1 MSIKKVLAT
10 VVSLFFAVS
19 NLDAAAGGPDPVFH
33 VASLLTAVNPANYQS
48 SVAVASRAE
57 IIKLDP
63 AQLAQVIAANPNG
76 IFDSPYGFSL
86 VHGWMLNQLANQ
98 RVPFYV
104 NQHFSFDKYISNMI
118 AATGAPATIHAMWL
132 KTHAEIEANRW
143 EYYKHMQYIPAA
155 IAQAGMI
162 PGAIGADV
170 IKPAYVQ
177 ALKPADFDAHA
188 ESIVGA
194 DLKPSDMKAR
204 FESVMLWQLKNFDL
218 NLLLPLNY
226 EINNAQNFVQYV
238 SSKCPDVDNRLVR
251 AVADNA
257 AIQGKDAIKEGY
269 NVLLT
274 SLVSM
279 AGVYQAG
286 HAGVAVRLIA
296 TDAAE
301 LVTYAVEQP
310 KGDPTQG
317 VPCLANIAAG
327 A

>member
-10 VVSLFFAVS
+10 VVSLFLAVS

-33 VASLLTAVNPANYQS
+33 VTSLLTAVNPVNYQS

-118 AATGAPATIHAMWL
+118 AAMPGAQVEIHGVWL
-132 KTHAEIEANRW
+132 NARAAIEEKRW
-143 EYYKHMQYIPAA
+143 EYYQQMQYIPAA
-155 IAQAGMI
+155 IAQAGIMV
-162 PGAIGADV
+162 PGAINVDV

-177 ALKPADFDAHA
+177 ALDPAGFDAHVK
-188 ESIVGA
+188 SIQGA
-194 DLKPSDMKAR
+194 NLKPSDMKAR
-204 FESVMLWQLKNFDL
+204 LESVMLWQLKNFDL
-218 NLLLPLNY
+218 NSLLPLNY
-226 EINNAQNFVQYV
+226 EINEAQNFVQYV
-238 SSKCPDVDNRLVR
+238 SLKCPDVDKGLVFS
-251 AVADNA
+251 VAYNA
-257 AIQGKDAIKEGY
+257 ASKATNAIREGHEA
-269 NVLLT
+269 LLT

-279 AGVYQAG
+279 AAHQAG
-286 HAGVAVRLIA
+286 LAGAVGLIP
-296 TDAAE
+296 TDPTD
-301 LVTYAVEQP
+301 LKQYAVEQL
-310 KGDPTQG
+310 GDSTKG
-317 VPCLANIAAG
+317 VPNLAAPG

>member
-1 MSIKKVLAT
+1 M
-10 VVSLFFAVS
+10 
-19 NLDAAAGGPDPVFH
+19 
-33 VASLLTAVNPANYQS
+33 NPANYQS

-118 AATGAPATIHAMWL
+118 AATGASATIYAMWL

-143 EYYKHMQYIPAA
+143 DYYKHMQYIPAA
-155 IAQAGMI
+155 IAQAGIMV
-162 PGAIGADV
+162 PGGINVDV

-177 ALKPADFDAHA
+177 ALDPAGFNAHA

-194 DLKPSDMKAR
+194 NLKPSDMKAR

-218 NLLLPLNY
+218 NSLLPADY
-226 EINNAQNFVQYV
+226 EINDARNFVQYV
-238 SSKCPDVDNRLVR
+238 SSKCPGVNNALVF
-251 AVADNA
+251 AVADKA
-257 AIQGKDAIKEGY
+257 ANQGGAAIKEGH

-274 SLVSM
+274 SLVNM

-286 HAGVAVRLIA
+286 HVVGVATA
-296 TDAAE
+296 KNE
-301 LVTYAVEQP
+301 LEQYAVEQP

-317 VPCLANIAAG
+317 VPNLAAA
-327 A
+327 AA

>member
-1 MSIKKVLAT
+1 MFIKKSLAIA
-10 VVSLFFAVS
+10 LLIFFTSVG
-19 NLDAAAGGPDPVFH
+19 LKAALGPVDPV
-33 VASLLTAVNPANYQS
+33 VYNINGLLTAVNPANYQS

-118 AATGAPATIHAMWL
+118 AATGASVTIHAMWL

-155 IAQAGMI
+155 IAQAGMM

-204 FESVMLWQLKNFDL
+204 FESVMLWQLKNLDL
-218 NLLLPLNY
+218 NSLLPLNY
-226 EINNAQNFVQYV
+226 EINQAQKFVEYV
-238 SSKCPDVDNRLVR
+238 SSKCPGINNGLVTV
-251 AVADNA
+251 VAHNA
-257 AIQGKDAIKEGY
+257 AGKATDAIKEGH

-274 SLVSM
+274 SLVSL
-279 AGVYQAG
+279 AAHQAG
-286 HAGVAVRLIA
+286 HGGPGLITA
-296 TDAAE
+296 PAE
-301 LVTYAVEQP
+301 LAAYAILQP